1 MLHNKDELGYPTW
14 NPMPSTKYQPASPV
28 SLDPNDIAAAL
39 RDRILR
45 AERQFAAISAD
56 AAAKPLAPGKWS
68 TQQVVGHLI
77 DSANNNL
84 QRLIRL
90 QLTAQLDFPGYQQ
103 DDWVYLQRYDLLPW
117 PEVVALWLALNR
129 HFAHAIQHADAASLP
144 HIWLYENERLTL
156 GFMLVD
162 YIGHLDHHL
171 RQLPGHSSTA

>member
-1 MLHNKDELGYPTW
+1 
-14 NPMPSTKYQPASPV
+14 MPSTKYQPASPV

-68 TQQVVGHLI
+68 IQQVVGHLI

-103 DDWVYLQRYDLLPW
+103 DDWVYLQR
-117 PEVVALWLALNR
+117 
-129 HFAHAIQHADAASLP
+129 
-144 HIWLYENERLTL
+144 
-156 GFMLVD
+156 
-162 YIGHLDHHL
+162 
-171 RQLPGHSSTA
+171 

>member
-1 MLHNKDELGYPTW
+1 
-14 NPMPSTKYQPASPV
+14 MPSRKYHLASPV
-28 SLDPNDIAAAL
+28 SPVTNDIAAAL
-39 RDRILR
+39 RDRIAR
-45 AERQFAAISAD
+45 AELQFAAIAPE

-103 DDWVYLQRYDLLPW
+103 DDWVHLQRFDRLPW

-129 HFAHAIQHADAASLP
+129 DFAHAIQHADAASLT
-144 HIWLYENERLTL
+144 HIWLHDDERLTL
-156 GFMLVD
+156 SFILVD

-171 RQLPGHSSTA
+171 RQLPGYSAAM